1 MIEIH
6 RFNWYVNLL
15 WLGLSMESIVAEP
28 CLVVSAVGDG
38 GGGSNTP
45 NAFSWGAIRKDKD
58 LNATGGLPANVEG
71 DM

>member
-1 MIEIH
+1 
-6 RFNWYVNLL
+6 
-15 WLGLSMESIVAEP
+15 MESIVAEP

>member
-1 MIEIH
+1 MK
-6 RFNWYVNLL
+6 FLKFSWSVNLL
-15 WLGLSMESIVAEP
+15 WLGLSIESIVAEP
-28 CLVVSAVGDG
+28 GLFVSDVGDG

-45 NAFSWGAIRKDKD
+45 KAFSWGAIRKDKD